1 MANKVVHT
9 RELIQEVNLELV
21 NTDADTNRV
30 IAVSDI
36 NRPGLPLAGF
46 LKYHAVERVQIIG
59 KTEMEFLLSLPEDL
73 RKKRLMGLC
82 ASEQTPCL
90 VVSRGQQIPEC
101 LFEIV
106 SLQKLPLLRSELATT
121 KLAGRITRFLDQNL
135 APETLVHG
143 VLVDVYG
150 IGILIQGA
158 SGIGKSETA
167 LELVKRGH
175 RLVADDAVEIS
186 QIEDN
191 ILVGTTP
198 PLLKYLLEIRG
209 LGVLNVM
216 TLFGAGAVRT
226 HKKIEMLIKLEA
238 WKDEVAYDRLGLDE
252 EKVRILGTDLT
263 CVTIPVRPGRNL
275 AVIIE
280 VAAMNQRLKRMGYNA
295 ARELSEKLLK
305 TLGDDAEMK
314 G

>member
-1 MANKVVHT
+1 MNSKVVLT
-9 RELIQEVNLELV
+9 EELIQEFQLELL
-21 NTDADTNRV
+21 NPNADTTRP
-30 IAVSDI
+30 IRVSDI

-46 LKYHAVERVQIIG
+46 FKYHAAERVQVLG
-59 KTEMEFLLSLPEDL
+59 RTEMEFLKGLPVDL
-73 RKKRLMGLC
+73 QVKRVMELC
-82 ASEQTPCL
+82 ASPQTPCL
-90 VVSRGQQIPEC
+90 IISRSLEALPC
-101 LFEIV
+101 LLEAADYHGI
-106 SLQKLPLLRSELATT
+106 PLLRSDLATT
-121 KLAGRITRFLDQNL
+121 KLASRITRFLDHKL

-158 SGIGKSETA
+158 SGIGKSESA

-191 ILVGTTP
+191 TLVGSSP
-198 PLLKYLLEIRG
+198 PLLKHLLEIRG

-226 HKKIEMLIKLEA
+226 HKKIEMVIKLEA
-238 WKDEVAYDRLGLDE
+238 WKDDVAYDRLGLDE
-252 EKVRILGTDLT
+252 QKVRILDTDLT

-295 ARELSEKLLK
+295 AKELSEKLLES
-305 TLGDDAEMK
+305 LGEI
-314 G
+314 

>member
-1 MANKVVHT
+1 MTNKDVCSEDLIHEFQLEQLNPSADLT
-9 RELIQEVNLELV
+9 RSIE
-21 NTDADTNRV
+21 
-30 IAVSDI
+30 VSDI
-36 NRPGLPLAGF
+36 HRPGLPLAGF
-46 LKYHAVERVQIIG
+46 FKYHAAERVQVLG
-59 KTEMEFLLSLPEDL
+59 RTEIEFLKSLPEDL
-73 RKKRLMGLC
+73 QLKRVMELC
-82 ASEQTPCL
+82 ANKQTPCL
-90 VVSRGQQIPEC
+90 IISRGQDVPQCLIEAAHHYRIP
-101 LFEIV
+101 LM
-106 SLQKLPLLRSELATT
+106 RSELSTT
-121 KLAGRITRFLDQNL
+121 KLASLLTRFLDHKL

-158 SGIGKSETA
+158 SGIGKSESA

-191 ILVGTTP
+191 TLVGTSP

-226 HKKIEMLIKLEA
+226 HKKIEMVIKLET
-238 WKDEVAYDRLGLDE
+238 WKDDVPYDRLGLDE
-252 EKVRILGTDLT
+252 EKVRILDTDLT

-295 ARELSEKLLK
+295 AMELSAKLLQS
-305 TLGDDAEMK
+305 LEEA
-314 G
+314 